1 MLNKAGTYTV
11 ADKFQES
18 INKTK
23 GFSMSSKH
31 NEKSFLPEKAP
42 GPGA

>member
-1 MLNKAGTYTV
+1 MTNAAGSY
-11 ADKFQES
+11 AYNDKFQES

-31 NEKSFLPEKAP
+31 PDKALAAEKNP
-42 GPGA
+42 GPAA